1 MSATNAGS
9 SLASN
14 ANSRTS
20 SANSAYIVTI
30 VMNATPRAL
39 SRTARIV
46 RLCLGANASLVNSAR
61 LRVAD
66 RRVLALRCVAL
77 GPMSG
82 APAVACEGS
91 APNKLERRRFTMSQS
106 AVEPS
111 PGVPSVPSVPSVP
124 CVPSVE
130 RRRRGRREP
139 PEMCSAP
146 EPEEDISGFG
156 RSEAFGE
163 ARRRGV
169 VVSSPTTAS
178 KATTG
183 DPSGRVPGVRAA
195 RARAG
200 RSSFAGGEGRAP
212 GSAGGS
218 SYERRGSEVRAPT
231 RDSKYPPGPDH
242 RAPVRFRDEAG
253 SETRAA
259 RSEARGGGGGASRE
273 GRVGGIPR
281 GGCASARERGG
292 GAGGSA
298 RGVSA
303 ANARG
308 PESATATSDLPPGER
323 SPGRRGGR
331 GDRASPEAAR
341 GARGV
346 RARGAR
352 AAFRRGG
359 IARGGRGRDD
369 VWRPKGAPRSATRPR
384 NAHEPTTR
392 FSCHHFFVVPRDS
405 SFPVP
410 LGRATVQ
417 DSSGEDHKRSIRS

>member
-1 MSATNAGS
+1 MPG
-9 SLASN
+9 
-14 ANSRTS
+14 RE
-20 SANSAYIVTI
+20 
-30 VMNATPRAL
+30 
-39 SRTARIV
+39 
-46 RLCLGANASLVNSAR
+46 RLLVNSA
-61 LRVAD
+61 AY
-66 RRVLALRCVAL
+66 ASPTGACWPSGASL

-82 APAVACEGS
+82 APAARARG
-91 APNKLERRRFTMSQS
+91 RRRTTRAAALHDVPVRGR
-106 AVEPS
+106 AVARRTER
-111 PGVPSVPSVPSVP
+111 PSVPSVP

-130 RRRRGRREP
+130 RRRRRREP
-139 PEMCSAP
+139 PEMCWRPSRKKTSPGRPAGSA
-146 EPEEDISGFG
+146 
-156 RSEAFGE
+156 A

-169 VVSSPTTAS
+169 VVSSPTTAP

-183 DPSGRVPGVRAA
+183 IL
-195 RARAG
+195 RAG
-200 RSSFAGGEGRAP
+200 PQNRRRVR
-212 GSAGGS
+212 GGS
-218 SYERRGSEVRAPT
+218 VVRGGRGQGAREAGRELVIRRGSEVRAPT
-231 RDSKYPPGPDH
+231 RTGARRGPTI
-242 RAPVRFRDEAG
+242 APVRFR
-253 SETRAA
+253 TRRVRDGAA
-259 RSEARGGGGGASRE
+259 RSAARGRGGASRE
-273 GRVGGIPR
+273 GRVGGTPPGARPR
-281 GGCASARERGG
+281 ASARRGRGG
-292 GAGGSA
+292 P

-303 ANARG
+303 ATGEDPNGDR
-308 PESATATSDLPPGER
+308 DLR
-323 SPGRRGGR
+323 SPARRTISGSGR
-331 GDRASPEAAR
+331 GRWTRASPEAAR